1 MTTSGIVGINE
12 TTTLSDTSFE
22 NRKSA
27 VYDFMTSDKCN
38 LQGLNVLNIINSSS
52 GGVYTYLISGNG
64 LKFFRAVNITY
75 YDSSFG
81 EIFTYANDQWLPRR
95 YLNSSVYS
103 SRELITQ
110 ITTEGTTFTFSDLL
124 KYRKI
129 IVGLSASNIYNN
141 KTEFDPGIIYNS
153 LYPSHHTL
161 YAGYMYSD
169 QYYAWSVFWFNG
181 QTMTV
186 SKIVSPQANAT
197 ISVYGIL

>member
-1 MTTSGIVGINE
+1 MQNGSVTGINE
-12 TTTLSDTSFE
+12 NVIIDDSSYD
-22 NRKSA
+22 NRKSS
-27 VYDFMTSDKCN
+27 VYNFMTSEKCN
-38 LQGLNVLNIINSSS
+38 INGLNVLNLIHSST

-64 LKFFRAVNITY
+64 TGFFRALNITY

-81 EIFTYANDQWLPRR
+81 EILTYANQWTPRR
-95 YLNSSVYS
+95 YIGSSVYS

-110 ITTEGTTFTFSDLL
+110 ITKEGTTYTFSDIL

-129 IVGLSASNIYNN
+129 LVLLTASNIYAN
-141 KTEFDPGIIYNS
+141 TSEFDPGMIYNS